1 MDNQIIQ
8 QAEKPIKPCKICGG
22 ISFRIRGTTKECKQC
37 SATKQK
43 ETRAKDIEKAREK
56 DRIYAK
62 RRVEK
67 NLERI
72 AAGIEIKPC
81 IKCGSTDRYTSGQ
94 CKNCVSKHQ
103 KENRERCNANNR
115 KWESEN
121 REYGRIKCTNR
132 RQKLRGTLSKDL
144 LPKLMVLQKGR
155 CAICHKDLNK
165 LEKRKIHLDH
175 IMPLALGGSNE
186 DYNIQLLCQTCN
198 NKKSAKDPITYMQSL
213 GKLL

>member
-8 QAEKPIKPCKICGG
+8 QAEKPIKPCKNCGG

-37 SATKQK
+37 AA
-43 ETRAKDIEKAREK
+43 AKRSEYRKNNLEEIKEK
-56 DRIYAK
+56 DRLNHK
-62 RRVEK
+62 RKIELNIEK
-67 NLERI
+67 LKS
-72 AAGIEIKPC
+72 GIEIEPC
-81 IKCGSTDRYTSGQ
+81 IKCGSKDRYISGQ
-94 CKNCVSKHQ
+94 CKNCVAENQ
-103 KENRERCNANNR
+103 KNNRERCNANNR

-198 NKKSAKDPITYMQSL
+198 NKKSAKDPIAYMQSL